1 MTAIHASS
9 AIPSGRLRIRNGTPG
24 TSFPTKRV
32 LLKRVIRAPL
42 NHSRGQKRGYVP
54 AFSCFLCKKCLNSS
68 TMTLHDGIGIATL
81 ASSPSICTFAKVS
94 RFADLAKASV
104 LGNLTNP
111 EELMATATKKAA
123 TPAAKKAPAT
133 VKKAAAP
140 AAKKAAVASPLKPI
154 KDSFT
159 KASLALHLA
168 ERAGVEPKTAK
179 ALMAALEETVLASV
193 HKKGAKEFTLPG
205 LLKVVAQDVPAKKR
219 RFGKDP
225 FSGEDKWFAAKPA
238 SVRLKV
244 RPLKKLKDA
253 AL

>member
-1 MTAIHASS
+1 MATTS
-9 AIPSGRLRIRNGTPG
+9 ATKAAAKPAPKKAVTP
-24 TSFPTKRV
+24 V
-32 LLKRVIRAPL
+32 E
-42 NHSRGQKRGYVP
+42 
-54 AFSCFLCKKCLNSS
+54 KK
-68 TMTLHDGIGIATL
+68 
-81 ASSPSICTFAKVS
+81 
-94 RFADLAKASV
+94 AKA
-104 LGNLTNP
+104 P
-111 EELMATATKKAA
+111 
-123 TPAAKKAPAT
+123 P

-140 AAKKAAVASPLKPI
+140 VTKKAVAATPLKPI

-159 KASLALHLA
+159 KASLTIHLA
-168 ERAGVEPKTAK
+168 ERAGVEPKAAK

-205 LLKVVAQDVPAKKR
+205 LLKVVAQDVPAKKK

>member
-1 MTAIHASS
+1 
-9 AIPSGRLRIRNGTPG
+9 
-24 TSFPTKRV
+24 
-32 LLKRVIRAPL
+32 
-42 NHSRGQKRGYVP
+42 
-54 AFSCFLCKKCLNSS
+54 
-68 TMTLHDGIGIATL
+68 
-81 ASSPSICTFAKVS
+81 
-94 RFADLAKASV
+94 
-104 LGNLTNP
+104 
-111 EELMATATKKAA
+111 MATTSATKA
-123 TPAAKKAPAT
+123 AAKPAPKKAVTPVEKKAKT
-133 VKKAAAP
+133 PPVKKAAAP
-140 AAKKAAVASPLKPI
+140 VTKKAVAATPLKPI

-159 KASLALHLA
+159 KASLTIHLA
-168 ERAGVEPKTAK
+168 ERAGVEPKAAK

-205 LLKVVAQDVPAKKR
+205 LLKVVAQDVPAKKK

>member
-1 MTAIHASS
+1 MATTS
-9 AIPSGRLRIRNGTPG
+9 ATKAAAKPTP
-24 TSFPTKRV
+24 
-32 LLKRVIRAPL
+32 
-42 NHSRGQKRGYVP
+42 
-54 AFSCFLCKKCLNSS
+54 KKAV
-68 TMTLHDGIGIATL
+68 T
-81 ASSPSICTFAKVS
+81 PVEKK
-94 RFADLAKASV
+94 AKA
-104 LGNLTNP
+104 P
-111 EELMATATKKAA
+111 
-123 TPAAKKAPAT
+123 P

-140 AAKKAAVASPLKPI
+140 VTKKAVAATPLKPI

-159 KASLALHLA
+159 KASLTIHLA
-168 ERAGVEPKTAK
+168 ERAGVEPKAAK

-205 LLKVVAQDVPAKKR
+205 LLKVVAQDVPAKKK

>member
-1 MTAIHASS
+1 MATTS
-9 AIPSGRLRIRNGTPG
+9 ATKAAAKPAPKKAVTP
-24 TSFPTKRV
+24 V
-32 LLKRVIRAPL
+32 E
-42 NHSRGQKRGYVP
+42 
-54 AFSCFLCKKCLNSS
+54 KK
-68 TMTLHDGIGIATL
+68 
-81 ASSPSICTFAKVS
+81 
-94 RFADLAKASV
+94 AKA
-104 LGNLTNP
+104 P
-111 EELMATATKKAA
+111 
-123 TPAAKKAPAT
+123 T

-140 AAKKAAVASPLKPI
+140 AAKKPVAATPLKPI

-159 KASLALHLA
+159 KASLTTYLA
-168 ERAGVEPKTAK
+168 ERAGVEPKAAK

-205 LLKVVAQDVPAKKR
+205 LLKVVAQDVPAKKK

-225 FSGEDKWFAAKPA
+225 FTGEEKWFAAKPA